1 LIRLTNIESALR
13 KVKKD
18 GKRKHQQQQQH
29 QSGGVRCAVCAY
41 RILTPDVCLDVDFT
55 GRVRNGRPEECW
67 RVRYEGNWV
76 NTYVSEGKEQEG
88 GEGEDNKRVGG
99 EGVYAGGVVK
109 GGRVLTIGDGDLSFS
124 VGVRRLLMKG
134 DRSSSSNSP
143 KKSKTSS
150 SSSSSSSCSSP
161 FSVTATSYEKLSTL
175 SSCYSP
181 SLISGYVQELG
192 TSNVRFQV
200 DGTDIEGTLGEE
212 GGTAGRFDSVVWNF
226 PCTAEEKGQDG
237 QNNEMDRNKE
247 MLKAFSAS
255 VVPALTPGGE
265 VVISHKTKPPYNQW
279 DVTGILE
286 ASGPLRC
293 RGRVVLDRSVFK
305 PYINRKALDRKS
317 FTCHDAEF
325 YVFGKEGEEEG
336 EEEGWGE
343 RRGLVR
349 IDEDMIRLIREGFMG

>member
-1 LIRLTNIESALR
+1 MIRLTNIELGLS
-13 KVKKD
+13 KGKKD
-18 GKRKHQQQQQH
+18 GKRKRKQQQQQQQ

-67 RVRYEGNWV
+67 RVRY
-76 NTYVSEGKEQEG
+76 
-88 GEGEDNKRVGG
+88 
-99 EGVYAGGVVK
+99 AGGGVK
-109 GGRVLTIGDGDLSFS
+109 GGRVLTVGDGDLSFS

-134 DRSSSSNSP
+134 DGSGSSKSP
-143 KKSKTSS
+143 KKSKIS

-279 DVTGILE
+279 DVTGIIE